1 MSIIEFRPTS
11 GVTGHFS
18 VEMKFRGASK
28 FTARRSARQVVTGD
42 AFSLNFGSDQ
52 VEQSNFSAQLRHC
65 IQSKKCGD
73 VIKDGV
79 GEN

>member
-1 MSIIEFRPTS
+1 MHNRLALYKMVKVHSRI
-11 GVTGHFS
+11 
-18 VEMKFRGASK
+18 
-28 FTARRSARQVVTGD
+28 SAVDQW
-42 AFSLNFGSDQ
+42 Q

-65 IQSKKCGD
+65 IQSKECGD